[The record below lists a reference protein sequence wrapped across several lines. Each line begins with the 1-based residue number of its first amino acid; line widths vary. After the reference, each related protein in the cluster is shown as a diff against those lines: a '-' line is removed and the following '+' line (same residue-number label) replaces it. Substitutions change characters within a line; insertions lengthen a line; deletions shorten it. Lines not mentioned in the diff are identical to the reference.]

1 MILVTG
7 ASGKTGQAVISAL
20 TRQQAVVRAL
30 VRRDDQVQ
38 GLRALG
44 AAEVVVG
51 DLRDAQLLSQ
61 ATRGVKAI
69 YHICPNVNPFE
80 VEIGGA
86 VILAA
91 CQERVG
97 HFVFHSVLHPQIEDM
112 PHHWLKMR
120 VEEKLFESGLPFTIL
135 QPAAYM
141 QNILANR
148 DTMRNEGVFAVPY
161 APETRLSMV
170 DLGDVA
176 EAAACVLLAPEEHVM
191 ATYELCGCQAISQIE
206 VAEIFSQAF
215 GRQVIAKAIPREEWA
230 RRMQELGMDAY
241 ALNTLLRM
249 FVYYETHSFCGNPK
263 VLSWLLQRAPTSL
276 RDFAA
281 RVATG

>member
-7 ASGKTGQAVISAL
+7 ASGKTGRAVISAL
-20 TRQQAVVRAL
+20 TRRQASVRAL

-51 DLRDAQLLSQ
+51 DLRNAQVLSQ
-61 ATRGVKAI
+61 AAKGVKAI
-69 YHICPNVNPFE
+69 YHICPNVSPFE
-80 VEIGGA
+80 VEIGSA

-91 CQERVG
+91 RQEHVS
-97 HFVFHSVLHPQIEDM
+97 HFVFHSVLHPQIEEM

-120 VEEKLFESGLPFTIL
+120 VEERLFESGLPFTIL

-148 DTMRNEGVFAVPY
+148 DAMHNEGIFAVPY

-170 DLGDVA
+170 DLEDVA
-176 EAAACVLLAPEEHVM
+176 EVAARVLLAPEEHLM
-191 ATYELCGCQAISQIE
+191 ATYELCGCQAVSQIE
-206 VAEIFSQAF
+206 VAEIFGQAF
-215 GRQVIAKAIPREEWA
+215 GRQVTARAIPREEWA
-230 RRMQELGMDAY
+230 LRMQELGMDAY

-249 FVYYETHSFCGNPK
+249 FVYYETYGFHGNPK

-276 RDFAA
+276 EDFAA
-281 RVATG
+281 RVAAG